1 MSQKIKLFEKQ
12 KSIYPKRVWG
22 KYRKIKWIAMISIM
36 SLYYLLPWVRWDR
49 GENFPDQ
56 AILIDLPGRRAYFFN
71 IEIWPQE
78 VYYLTGILILA
89 AILLFFVTSLFGRVW
104 CGYTCPQT
112 IWTDLFVWVERIIQ
126 GDRNARMKLDKSPW
140 KFDKI
145 WKKSLTHSVWLIIGL
160 FTGGA
165 WVLYFNDAPTI
176 IPELLSF
183 SASPMVVGW
192 VISLTLSTYL
202 MAGFAR
208 DQVCSL
214 MCPYARFQ
222 SGMFD
227 KDTLIVSYDVDRGEE
242 RGKLQKGESFDDR
255 GHCINCT
262 QCVNVCPQ
270 GIDIRDGLQMECI
283 ACGLC
288 IDACNNVM
296 EKIDLPK
303 GLIRYD
309 TERNVE
315 GRREGKL
322 DKIKLLRPRSVY
334 YALIIIIVFSL
345 MVYKLLNREMI
356 GMNILHD
363 RNPLFV
369 TLSDGNI
376 RNGYDLKLVNKSHSD
391 VTYSIKIVNLDS
403 AKLKNREGAE
413 INSVTVKADSV
424 RDYKVFVSA
433 PIQEERKIDLIF
445 EISLVDENGVV
456 LKKSV
461 KNLFISKK

>member
-1 MSQKIKLFEKQ
+1 
-12 KSIYPKRVWG
+12 
-22 KYRKIKWIAMISIM
+22 MISVM
-36 SLYYLLPWVRWDR
+36 SLYYLLPWVRWNR
-49 GENFPDQ
+49 GENFPNQ
-56 AILIDLPGRRAYFFN
+56 AILIDLPSRRAYFFN

-78 VYYLTGILILA
+78 VYYLAGILIISA
-89 AILLFFVTSLFGRVW
+89 FLLFFVTSLFGRVW

-112 IWTDLFVWVERIIQ
+112 IWTDLFVWVERIVQ
-126 GDRNARMKLDKSPW
+126 GDRNARMKLDKSSW
-140 KFDKI
+140 GFKKI
-145 WKKSLTHSVWLIIGL
+145 WKKLLTHSIWLIIGL
-160 FTGGA
+160 LTGGA
-165 WVLYFNDAPTI
+165 WVLYFNDAPTVFS
-176 IPELLSF
+176 ELLSF

-192 VISLTLSTYL
+192 VIGLTLSTYL

-227 KDTLIVSYDVDRGEE
+227 KDTLIVSYDTERGEK
-242 RGKLQKGESFDDR
+242 RGKLNKGESFENR

-309 TERNVE
+309 TERNFE
-315 GRREGKL
+315 GRKEGKK
-322 DKIKLLRPRSVY
+322 DKIKLIRPRSVY
-334 YALIIIIVFSL
+334 YAIILTIVFSL
-345 MVYKLLNREMI
+345 MVYKLLHRDMI
-356 GMNILHD
+356 GLNILHD

-369 TLSDGNI
+369 ALSDGNI
-376 RNGYDLKLVNKSHSD
+376 RNGYDLKLMNKSHSD
-391 VTYSIKIVNLDS
+391 VIYSIKLLNLEG
-403 AKLKNREGAE
+403 AKLKSRAGQE
-413 INSVTVKADSV
+413 ISEIEVKADSV
-424 RDYKVFVSA
+424 RDYKVFVTA
-433 PIQEERKIDLIF
+433 PVQDIKKVDLIF
-445 EISLVDENGVV
+445 EISLTDENDVIT
-456 LKKSV
+456 KKEV